1 MNISSQEQTRME
13 AICEDCRLAL
23 QTRPTNTSV
32 LKRLGYALWVLGRH
46 QEVEDVCTRI
56 LILDPGNADWLYSR
70 SMAHLG
76 MGRTEEA
83 IKDLLEAR
91 SITKDHR
98 LQAVIAEA
106 LESIENLCELQADQ
120 AA

>member
-1 MNISSQEQTRME
+1 MNIPAQEQARME

-23 QTRPTNTSV
+23 LTRPTNTAV

-46 QEVEDVCTRI
+46 REVEDVCTRI

-70 SMAHLG
+70 SMAYLG
-76 MGRTEEA
+76 MGQTEEA
-83 IKDLLEAR
+83 IKDLIEAR
-91 SITKDHR
+91 GMTKDHR

-106 LESIENLCELQADQ
+106 LESIENLREVRKDQ